1 MELRVELTKEGDD
14 HAGAYLPLGSLSQDQ
29 PARRLA
35 FRVNAKTMDAK
46 AYNRWLKSNRSNIQD
61 VSIKNHNDVV
71 AQLEAANSKV
81 KDSEEKKKERRK
93 RKREKLEDRVNKR
106 LKVGEE

>member
-1 MELRVELTKEGDD
+1 
-14 HAGAYLPLGSLSQDQ
+14 
-29 PARRLA
+29 
-35 FRVNAKTMDAK
+35 MDAK

-106 LKVGEE
+106 LKAGEE